1 MPIPELPPQPIVQF
15 IQSPSLLVQTSQTSN
30 ILKQQAEDTLTS
42 SLMQLGR
49 NNPSVKKGEKAYY
62 TSFLPFRPLFP
73 SLEGLGVGSAFC
85 LLALGDSP
93 ELLRFPIK
101 EFRFQGN
108 TLFSDEE
115 LQGILQDYLGE
126 DRTLDDLTAVQN
138 DLIET
143 YNNAGYPLVNISL
156 PERLNLKGIFQIKII
171 ELKVN
176 SITVTGNQY
185 FSEQGIRIALPELQE
200 GNSPNLNAL
209 SQQLFL
215 ANDNPSR
222 QLVLNYQQGEAGKT
236 DVEIQVKDQNP
247 QRWGVRLNNIGTEE
261 TGNTRLSLIT
271 QNSNIFDRGHLAAL
285 SVTISPEKLD
295 KVKQFGFFYQVP
307 IPRWGDTIN
316 FSASYSDVDSGRI
329 ADIFDVSG
337 QGFATSINWVQHISR
352 TALDRQTLD
361 IGLGYR
367 LFDNTV
373 DFVGRDLGVDVA
385 ALPVSIAYQY
395 STNRGSNAF
404 STGIRY
410 VRNIPGVVGRNNNQ
424 TYTESRVEA
433 NADWDLWQI
442 NGSYQHTWDSGWLLN
457 LRGESQYAG
466 EPLISGEQ
474 FRLGGLHS
482 IRGLQEREVAGDN
495 GILASLEVYT
505 PAIAN
510 GHRFLSFT
518 DFGQYWR
525 EEALPGEVESDSIW
539 TVGLGWRWNYQNRFN
554 AAVDVGYVLDGAL
567 LSNPGDVRVHFSFGY
582 SF

>member
-1 MPIPELPPQPIVQF
+1 MMGCLCYFPLDHSKASASNKLLPSPLPTPELPPQPIVPF
-15 IQSPSLLVQTSQTSN
+15 IQFSSLLAQISQTPN
-30 ILKQQAEDTLTS
+30 IPTEQAEDIPVNS
-42 SLMQLGR
+42 S
-49 NNPSVKKGEKAYY
+49 V
-62 TSFLPFRPLFP
+62 
-73 SLEGLGVGSAFC
+73 
-85 LLALGDSP
+85 DSP

-101 EFRFQGN
+101 KFRFQGN

-115 LQGILQDYLGE
+115 LQDRLQDYLGE
-126 DRTLDDLTAVQN
+126 ERTLDDLKAVQN
-138 DLIET
+138 ELFEA
-143 YNNAGYPLVNISL
+143 YSNAGYPLINISFQ
-156 PERLNLKGIFQIKII
+156 RLSLEGVFLFEIT

-176 SITVTGNQY
+176 NITVTGNQH
-185 FSEQGIRIALPELQE
+185 FSEQGIRTALPELQA
-200 GNSPNLNAL
+200 GSFPNLNAL
-209 SQQLFL
+209 AQQLFL

-222 QLVLNYQQGEAGKT
+222 QLILNYQQPEAGKT

-247 QRWGVRLNNIGTEE
+247 QRWGVRLENIGTEE
-261 TGNTRLSLIT
+261 TGNTRLSFIA

-295 KVKQFGFFYQVP
+295 KVKQFGFFYQAP

-329 ADIFDVSG
+329 ADLFDVSG
-337 QGFATSINWVQHISR
+337 QGLATGINWVQYISR

-367 LFDNTV
+367 LFDNTL
-373 DFVGRDLGVDVA
+373 DFIGRDLGVDVA
-385 ALPVSIAYQY
+385 ALPVSITYQY
-395 STNRGSNAF
+395 SASRGNNTF

-410 VRNIPGVVGRNNNQ
+410 VRNIPGLVGSNNNQ
-424 TYTESRVEA
+424 AYTESRIGA

-442 NGSYQHTWDSGWLLN
+442 NGSYQYTWGRGWLLN
-457 LRGESQYAG
+457 IQGESQYAG

-482 IRGLQEREVAGDN
+482 IRGLQEREVAGDD

-510 GHRFLSFT
+510 GHRFLTFT

-525 EEALPGEVESDSIW
+525 AEALPGEIESDSIW
-539 TVGLGWRWNYQNRFN
+539 TVGLGWRWNYQNQFN